1 MTTHAE
7 RLPPAGRAAGTNETF
22 SLGWQPLDHE
32 TQAEWN
38 LVVAVENEEPLFS
51 CDAGQLQRPR
61 QASAS
66 ATVSVRVTNVND
78 PPTFHPGTFIVS
90 EVDGAGPGTQLGMF
104 NATDPDRTA
113 GQIRW
118 GDWSGKGGSSC
129 RISHVLERVPVQNWL
144 LLCAPEGDSIPVGK
158 MP

>member
-7 RLPPAGRAAGTNETF
+7 RLPPASRATGANETF

-32 TQAEWN
+32 TQPAWS

-51 CDAGQLQRPR
+51 CEGGQLQRPR

-66 ATVSVRVTNVND
+66 AIVSVRVTNAND

-90 EVDGAGPGTQLGMF
+90 EVDGAGPGTRLGMF

-113 GQIRW
+113 GKIRW
-118 GDWSGKGGSSC
+118 GDWSGKDGSSC
-129 RISHVLERVPVQNWL
+129 RISHVPERVPV
-144 LLCAPEGDSIPVGK
+144 
-158 MP
+158 